1 MNRLNLTED
10 VIVVGSGPGGATVS
24 KELTKGGKKVLL
36 LERGSDHR
44 SRFYYGTY
52 PGALLYS
59 EKMSFLFTEEGVNI
73 IAPNM
78 LGGLPACFVL
88 VLRLPRNG
96 LRLNMAWISI
106 QKSMRP

>member
-1 MNRLNLTED
+1 MNRLNLTAD

-24 KELTKGGKKVLL
+24 KKLTEGGKKVLL

-59 EKMSFLFTEEGVNI
+59 EKMGFLLTEEGVNI
-73 IAPNM
+73 VAANM
-78 LGGLPACFVL
+78 LGGAT
-88 VLRLPRNG
+88 
-96 LRLNMAWISI
+96 
-106 QKSMRP
+106 SMFCGCASHPPEWFKNKYQQQG